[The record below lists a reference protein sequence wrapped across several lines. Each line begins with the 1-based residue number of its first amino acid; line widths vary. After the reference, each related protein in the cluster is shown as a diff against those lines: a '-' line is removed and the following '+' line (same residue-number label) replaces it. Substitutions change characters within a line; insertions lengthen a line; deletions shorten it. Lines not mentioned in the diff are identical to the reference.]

1 VLLTGLLCMI
11 DWGELREGLVR
22 FVAPRV
28 ALADVDDVVHNALVR
43 IHGGVANV
51 RDEDRLSAWIYQVA
65 RSAIVD
71 HYRRTPRS
79 GSTAPIDD
87 DHAQPLADDE
97 SAFRGLARCIAPF
110 VANLPPAYRQAL
122 SLVELEGV
130 TQIEAASRL
139 GIPVSTM
146 KSRVQRG
153 RARLRDLLEAC
164 CAIAVDARGHVIETT
179 PRKGT
184 CTGCK
189 PQPM

>member
-1 VLLTGLLCMI
+1 VLFAGVLRMI
-11 DWGELREGLVR
+11 HWGELRDHLVR

-28 ALADVDDVVHNALVR
+28 PSADVDDVVQNALVR

-51 RDEDRLSAWIYQVA
+51 RDDDRLAAWIYQVT

-71 HYRRTPRS
+71 HYRRTR
-79 GSTAPIDD
+79 STAPLSDELAQPVVDD
-87 DHAQPLADDE
+87 D
-97 SAFRGLARCIAPF
+97 STFRGLARCIAPF
-110 VANLPPAYRQAL
+110 VADLPPPYRQAL

-153 RARLRDLLEAC
+153 RARLRELLEAC
-164 CAIAVDARGHVIETT
+164 CAIAVDTRGHVIDTT
-179 PRKGT
+179 PRTGT